1 MSKLFDTARWKKKH
15 SWTQKIYS
23 AGPLVTQRCAVNL
36 PLCPLRRAR
45 AGSHWPRGTNK
56 GNFCGGGSWRAIVAG
71 QSSRHKGHSAVMNDS
86 CRHYHLQEEPKEGP
100 LPLGTMRTAVYRERR
115 RCEAQ
120 TSEPNQCSRVV
131 GAELRVF
138 NAAIISVPG
147 IRVSLVEWKE
157 DKRITLTSMKAV
169 RWQ

>member
-1 MSKLFDTARWKKKH
+1 MV
-15 SWTQKIYS
+15 
-23 AGPLVTQRCAVNL
+23 GPGEPWWQDSR
-36 PLCPLRRAR
+36 
-45 AGSHWPRGTNK
+45 
-56 GNFCGGGSWRAIVAG
+56 
-71 QSSRHKGHSAVMNDS
+71 SRHKGHSAVINYS
-86 CRHYHLQEEPKEGP
+86 GRHDHLQEEPKEGP
-100 LPLGTMRTAVYRERR
+100 LPLGTIRTAVYQEGR

-120 TSEPNQCSRVV
+120 TSESNQRSRVV

-147 IRVSLVEWKE
+147 IRVSLVEWKD